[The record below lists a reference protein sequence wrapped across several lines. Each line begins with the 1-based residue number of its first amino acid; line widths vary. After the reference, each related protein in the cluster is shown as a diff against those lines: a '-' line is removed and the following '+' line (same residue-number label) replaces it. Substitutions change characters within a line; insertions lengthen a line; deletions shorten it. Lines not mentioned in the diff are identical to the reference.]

1 MGKVVR
7 LLAVKEC
14 VGSRG
19 FIPPILSL
27 GSTWRSVENFTP
39 WEKVGGYVGTE
50 RFPRKEKTSCSC
62 PELSTE
68 FFFHPALASSLE

>member
-1 MGKVVR
+1 M
-7 LLAVKEC
+7 C
-14 VGSRG
+14 VSRG
-19 FIPPILSL
+19 FIPPILIF

-39 WEKVGGYVGTE
+39 WEKTLGTHLLRGYVGPE
-50 RFPRKEKTSCSC
+50 RGLYVSEKRNPSCSC